1 MLGIPSTVRKNF
13 STMDMLVC
21 KTFWGITLLCSVTNG
36 SFVSVLFQFDRH
48 NCLGN
53 NDNTSYQVE
62 SKCAVSAF
70 YYDTFGTSKP
80 KIFDVHQASDAVRK
94 EYYVVT
100 AFSRHTLAFQ
110 ISDKLSALATYPDIL
125 SDMKEYTYTI
135 AMLPFFPFMWER
147 DENYLGIDIDII
159 NFLSRKYNF
168 RQALDSTKITLRF
181 KALSNILTGISLSI
195 HQMALGE
202 SQMRMGPGLGL
213 SATPSMENQT
223 GLPLALA

>member
-1 MLGIPSTVRKNF
+1 M
-13 STMDMLVC
+13 
-21 KTFWGITLLCSVTNG
+21 
-36 SFVSVLFQFDRH
+36 
-48 NCLGN
+48 
-53 NDNTSYQVE
+53 E
-62 SKCAVSAF
+62 SKCALSAF
-70 YYDTFGTSKP
+70 YYDTFGASKP
-80 KIFDVHQASDAVRK
+80 RIFDVLQASHEVWK
-94 EYYVVT
+94 EYNAAT
-100 AFSRHTLAFQ
+100 TFSRHTSAFQ

-168 RQALDSTKITLRF
+168 RQALVSTKMILWF
-181 KALSNILTGISLSI
+181 KSLPNILTGINWSI

-202 SQMRMGPGLGL
+202 SQMRMGPGLAL

-223 GLPLALA
+223 GLPLALAWLQR